1 MKKLGLVGNPN
12 CGKSALFNTL
22 TGSDARVGN
31 WPGVTVERKEGIWKK
46 EDFLCIDLP
55 GVYALS
61 PYTPEE
67 RVAVQFIL
75 EEKPDILLQVVDSTV
90 LERSL
95 FLTTQLMELDIPLVL
110 AFNMMDKAR
119 EQGIDIDISKL
130 SKLLEVPIV
139 EISAISGAGQEDMAR
154 CVNMAM
160 EKGRKGETVLQRDK
174 LWQRIEP
181 LLQPFLK
188 RKQGLFLGMRWLEQQ
203 EELDWEGEIAAGRYA
218 FSVLYCQQVITQR
231 QKKRDFTE
239 KLDKVFLHP
248 FFGIPIFLLCMAF
261 IFHVTFSLSFLGTGL
276 PSLGVF
282 LKDGATYGIEALR
295 DVVAHFFPQMPYWG
309 RAFLMEGIF
318 GGVGKAV
325 SFLPQILCLFFW
337 LTFLE
342 DSGYMARVAFLL
354 NKPMGELGV
363 SGRAFL
369 PLLTGFGC
377 SVPAMLSVRTLER
390 EESRR
395 ITRLILPFFSCG
407 AKLPLYILL
416 VGLLF
421 PKNGGLVIFSLYVG
435 GILIAFLWAIFFKK
449 KYCKE
454 EAPFIMEMPS
464 YHLPR
469 WNNLSRTLYRR
480 GKEYLTKAA
489 TVILG
494 ASIIIWLS
502 AHVTP
507 HLHMTLDSSTSILAF
522 LGRGLNPF
530 FIPLGFG
537 GGEDGWKAS
546 AAILSGVAAKEAVV
560 SSLGVLGGV
569 EGLFTPI
576 SAISFMVFHLLS
588 IPCVAAVS
596 AYWYEEKS
604 WRKLVFALLLWLST
618 AWISSFFVYQIGSLV
633 FAFFSRL

>member
-1 MKKLGLVGNPN
+1 VKKLGLVGNPN

-276 PSLGVF
+276 PSLGAF

-449 KYCKE
+449 KYCTE

>member
-1 MKKLGLVGNPN
+1 VKKLGLVGNPN

-75 EEKPDILLQVVDSTV
+75 EEKPDIILQVVDSTV

-95 FLTTQLMELDIPLVL
+95 FLTTQLLELDIPLVL

-139 EISAISGAGQEDMAR
+139 EISAITGAGQEDMAK
-154 CVNMAM
+154 CLNMAM

-218 FSVLYCQQVITQR
+218 FSVFYCQQVITQR

-239 KLDKVFLHP
+239 KLDKIFLHP

-390 EESRR
+390 EDSRR

-522 LGRGLNPF
+522 LGKGLNPF

-596 AYWYEEKS
+596 AYWYEEKG

-618 AWISSFFVYQIGSLV
+618 AWITSFFVYQIGSLV

>member
-22 TGSDARVGN
+22 TESDARVGN

-139 EISAISGAGQEDMAR
+139 EISAITGAGQEDMAK
-154 CVNMAM
+154 CLNKVM

-218 FSVLYCQQVITQR
+218 FSVFYCQQVITQR

-390 EESRR
+390 EDSRR

-435 GILIAFLWAIFFKK
+435 GILIAFLWANFSKK

-522 LGRGLNPF
+522 LGKGLNPF

>member
-1 MKKLGLVGNPN
+1 
-12 CGKSALFNTL
+12 
-22 TGSDARVGN
+22 
-31 WPGVTVERKEGIWKK
+31 
-46 EDFLCIDLP
+46 
-55 GVYALS
+55 
-61 PYTPEE
+61 
-67 RVAVQFIL
+67 
-75 EEKPDILLQVVDSTV
+75 
-90 LERSL
+90 
-95 FLTTQLMELDIPLVL
+95 
-110 AFNMMDKAR
+110 
-119 EQGIDIDISKL
+119 
-130 SKLLEVPIV
+130 
-139 EISAISGAGQEDMAR
+139 
-154 CVNMAM
+154 
-160 EKGRKGETVLQRDK
+160 
-174 LWQRIEP
+174 
-181 LLQPFLK
+181 
-188 RKQGLFLGMRWLEQQ
+188 
-203 EELDWEGEIAAGRYA
+203 
-218 FSVLYCQQVITQR
+218 
-231 QKKRDFTE
+231 
-239 KLDKVFLHP
+239 
-248 FFGIPIFLLCMAF
+248 
-261 IFHVTFSLSFLGTGL
+261 
-276 PSLGVF
+276 
-282 LKDGATYGIEALR
+282 
-295 DVVAHFFPQMPYWG
+295 
-309 RAFLMEGIF
+309 MEGIF

-522 LGRGLNPF
+522 LGRGLKPF
-530 FIPLGFG
+530 FLPLGFG

>member
-1 MKKLGLVGNPN
+1 VKKLGLVGNPN